1 MFVQNFHARE
11 WSQAGRSLYR
21 QSHKIEAISKGGGKG
36 DVTSEKKKLKIC
48 QKEKKKYTTKGNK
61 GGLAS

>member
-21 QSHKIEAISKGGGKG
+21 QSHKIEAISKGGGEG
-36 DVTSEKKKLKIC
+36 GCHIREKKIEDMSEGEEKIYD
-48 QKEKKKYTTKGNK
+48 KRK
-61 GGLAS
+61 